1 MKIMNLKLSV
11 VISFL
16 FLHISAD
23 AQLLF
28 ESRWGISYED
38 ALLKTSKDSVLK
50 IVLDS
55 NDVSS
60 TIDLRIFPNL
70 EGLIFSNWD
79 GDYSLIEQVNTLK
92 LLTIS
97 LSSDISKLD
106 FSNYQDLELLAITNM
121 GLTAI
126 PKGITDLK
134 KLRALSLGEQEI
146 MLDFYCNGPV
156 YFKTQNKITELP
168 ESFSNLTALEEL
180 DISYNPITVL
190 PSSFDKL
197 TKLNYLHIDGTA
209 LIDLPACI
217 TSPKNGSEFILLYLT
232 GKYNSF
238 SGPTKRYLRKQDM
251 RAYAVVKCVDGTRI
265 KRMCIQLK

>member
-1 MKIMNLKLSV
+1 MKIKNLKLSV

-23 AQLLF
+23 AQSYEQPL
-28 ESRWGISYED
+28 GISYDD
-38 ALLKTSKDSVLK
+38 ALLRTSKDSVLQV
-50 IVLDS
+50 ILDS
-55 NDVSS
+55 NDVAS

-70 EGLIFSNWD
+70 EAISFVNWG
-79 GDYSLIEQVNTLK
+79 GDYSLIAQVKILRS
-92 LLTIS
+92 LTINR
-97 LSSDISKLD
+97 SSDISNLD
-106 FSNYQDLELLAITNM
+106 FSIYQDLEALEISNM
-121 GLTAI
+121 GLTTI
-126 PKGITDLK
+126 PKGLTDLK
-134 KLRALSLGEQEI
+134 KLKVLNLGEH
-146 MLDFYCNGPV
+146 DKSPYFFCNGPV

-168 ESFSNLTALEEL
+168 ESFSNLTSLEEL

-190 PSSFDKL
+190 PSSFAKL

-209 LIDLPACI
+209 LIELPACI
-217 TSPKNGSEFILLYLT
+217 TSPKNGTEFILIYLK

-238 SGPTKRYLRKQDM
+238 SGTTKSYLRKQDM